1 MTFRGFIAVDIP
13 PSPPLESLAEQLRAA
28 SASLKVVSTDQL
40 HLTVKFLGE
49 TEEGLVPEI
58 VTAIREACTDV
69 RPFDVTVQGTGAFP
83 SLSRMN
89 VIWVGLEG
97 AEPISRIAAAL
108 EASLESL
115 GFELERRPWK
125 AHVTLARVKGHRDL
139 DRVRRILETRRDD
152 VFGRHRID
160 RIHLKKSVLTSG
172 GAQYS
177 IVATVVFGESTTP

>member
-1 MTFRGFIAVDIP
+1 VTFRGFIAVDIP
-13 PSPPLESLAEQLRAA
+13 PSPPLESFADQLRNA

-40 HLTVKFLGE
+40 HLTVKFLGD
-49 TEEGLVPEI
+49 TEEGLVSEI
-58 VTAIREACTDV
+58 VATIREACAEV
-69 RPFDVTVQGTGAFP
+69 RPFDITVRGTGAFP

-89 VIWVGLEG
+89 VIWVGVDG
-97 AEPISRIAAAL
+97 AEPIARIAAAL

-115 GFELERRPWK
+115 GFAAERRPWK

-139 DRVRRILETRRDD
+139 DRVRRILEDRRDE
-152 VFGRHRID
+152 VFGGHRID

-177 IVATVVFGESTTP
+177 IVATEVFGGSATP

>member
-1 MTFRGFIAVDIP
+1 VTFRGFIAVDIP
-13 PSPPLESLAEQLRAA
+13 PSPPLESLAEQLRTA

-49 TEEGLVPEI
+49 AEEGLVPEI
-58 VTAIREACTDV
+58 MTAIREACADV
-69 RPFDVTVQGTGAFP
+69 RPFDVTVRGTGAFP

-89 VIWVGLEG
+89 VIWVGVEG
-97 AEPISRIAAAL
+97 AEPIGRIAAAL

-152 VFGRHRID
+152 VFGHHRID